1 EDEHAGMPRQHAR
14 DLDELTLADAEAR
27 HRRCQR
33 NLLHAELIEGAARRL
48 AQMAAAMEQRDLAVA
63 EPDIVLDR
71 ERRRERELLRDER
84 DAKRLRLE
92 RMADVVPGAVDA
104 HAAGIGAID
113 AGQKLD
119 ERALAGA
126 VLAADRVN
134 LAGAEGERG
143 ALQHHI
149 GAEALGDPLDLEDRL
164 ARRRRRRDRLR
175 AAVQ

>member
-1 EDEHAGMPRQHAR
+1 LAEAMGDVEDRFAFRAQPAQRGENPLDLAVAQRGGRLVEDEHAGMPRQHAR

-33 NLLHAELIEGAARRL
+33 NPLHAELIEGAARRL

-134 LAGAEGERG
+134 LAGAE
-143 ALQHHI
+143 
-149 GAEALGDPLDLEDRL
+149 
-164 ARRRRRRDRLR
+164 
-175 AAVQ
+175 